1 MSDTIR
7 HGPAARPGEALRA
20 ARLARGMSLRSLAR
34 LLDVSPATLSAVEN
48 GRRDMTPTR
57 AAVAAPLLGVRTADL
72 LPSGAGRPVAPAAT
86 AVPRSTPASAPEPPT
101 DWRRFP
107 PLQLDQPLTAALEA
121 FLEFGY
127 HGATMR
133 DIAGRAGLSVP
144 GVYHYYASKQDML
157 VAILDVTMADLLA
170 RTSAARAQGG
180 DPVERFA
187 LLVECLALYHTH
199 RRELGFVGASEM
211 RSLVPVQ
218 RERVAAA
225 RRAQQRMVDD
235 EVDQACRDGS
245 FGVERP
251 HEASRAV
258 VTMCTALP
266 QWFDGKGPDPAEA
279 VAAQY
284 VEFALDLMRCAPR
297 ARRRVARLRGA

>member
-1 MSDTIR
+1 
-7 HGPAARPGEALRA
+7 
-20 ARLARGMSLRSLAR
+20 
-34 LLDVSPATLSAVEN
+34 
-48 GRRDMTPTR
+48 
-57 AAVAAPLLGVRTADL
+57 
-72 LPSGAGRPVAPAAT
+72 
-86 AVPRSTPASAPEPPT
+86 
-101 DWRRFP
+101 
-107 PLQLDQPLTAALEA
+107 
-121 FLEFGY
+121 
-127 HGATMR
+127 
-133 DIAGRAGLSVP
+133 
-144 GVYHYYASKQDML
+144 
-157 VAILDVTMADLLA
+157 
-170 RTSAARAQGG
+170 
-180 DPVERFA
+180 
-187 LLVECLALYHTH
+187 
-199 RRELGFVGASEM
+199 
-211 RSLVPVQ
+211 VPVQ

-297 ARRRVARLRGA
+297 ARRRVARRRGA